1 MWISNWVFNMRKYWM
16 IAVTSWQKAL
26 TYRTNTLLEVAGHF
40 TTMVVS
46 VALWQFA
53 FRHTGQQEIGGYT
66 VGELTA
72 YLLIAGWIT
81 SSFWFT
87 AQADRIVREIKEGF
101 LSNYLT
107 KPFEFSELIRSINL
121 RLEKHERFVKQSDE
135 RFFALIDNPMI
146 GVYIYQENKFIYSN
160 SMITEILG
168 YSKDELK
175 HFSFEDLV
183 CKKED
188 EELVKII
195 RCIKGIHGFVHT
207 DVEMYK
213 KNQSITAVE
222 IFGTKIKFKGR
233 NCLMGNMLVVNSKR
247 RELPESKYSK
257 NIKLSRDET
266 LTLQLICKGLT
277 SIEISEKLL
286 ISAKAIEARRAK
298 LLLKTDSKNTADLV
312 MFAIRNRFI
321 EL

>member
-1 MWISNWVFNMRKYWM
+1 MKKILVIEDDPIIIRYIAEFLKEEGFDVYTAEDGVQGIQVAIDIIPDLIICDISMPKKDGYEVCK
-16 IAVTSWQKAL
+16 
-26 TYRTNTLLEVAGHF
+26 TLQSIPS
-40 TTMVVS
+40 TC
-46 VALWQFA
+46 
-53 FRHTGQQEIGGYT
+53 T
-66 VGELTA
+66 VPFIFLTA
-72 YLLIAGWIT
+72 KAHIDDLRLGMQT
-81 SSFWFT
+81 G
-87 AQADRIVREIKEGF
+87 ADD
-101 LSNYLT
+101 YLT